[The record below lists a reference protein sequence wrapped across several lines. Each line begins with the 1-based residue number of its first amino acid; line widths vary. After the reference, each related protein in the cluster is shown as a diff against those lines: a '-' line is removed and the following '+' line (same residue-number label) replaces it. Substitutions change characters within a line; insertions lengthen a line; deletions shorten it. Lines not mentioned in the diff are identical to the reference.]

1 MAHVLEQLLT
11 HWMSAWWM
19 SIMFAWKRETDDYFH
34 PWRRP
39 TALSRVECD
48 SRAMAFL
55 YHFTELKM
63 RGML

>member
-34 PWRRP
+34 LWRRP
-39 TALSRVECD
+39 RALSRVESD
-48 SRAMAFL
+48 
-55 YHFTELKM
+55 
-63 RGML
+63 